1 MNAECEFNLQP
12 YNTFGLK
19 AFAKQGVVLER
30 LEQLA
35 TISALQIKDQQK
47 ILVIGEG
54 SNILFTEN
62 YNGCVVINRLKGKT
76 VEETADAWRLHVAA
90 GENWH
95 ELVTWTL
102 TQNMPGLENLALIP
116 GTVGAAPVQNIGA
129 YGKEFCLF
137 CEYVDVWNIERQQSQ
152 RFTVDQCRFGYR
164 DSIFK
169 HELLDKVIITA
180 VGIRL
185 DKYWQPLL
193 EYGPLKQ
200 LSPDCSAKEIFDLV
214 CEIRNQK
221 LPDPLKFG
229 NAGSFFKNPVVSQ
242 TLATALK
249 RQYPMIPMFDA
260 GCDQLKLA
268 AGWLIDQAGLKG
280 KCLNNAGIHQE
291 QALVLVNLGGAE
303 AKDIIQVAKWV
314 AETVKAKF
322 NVQLEPE
329 VRFIGA
335 KGEINSVQAIQ

>member
-19 AFAKQGVVLER
+19 AFAQHGVVLER
-30 LEQLA
+30 EEQLA
-35 TISALQIKDQQK
+35 EISALQINNQQK
-47 ILVIGEG
+47 FLVIGEG

-62 YNGCVVINRLKGKT
+62 YDGCVVINRLKGKS
-76 VEETADAWRLHVAA
+76 VEETADAWLLHIAA

-102 TQNMPGLENLALIP
+102 KQNMAGLENLALIP

-137 CEYVDVWNIERQQSQ
+137 CEYVDVWNIESQQLQ
-152 RFTVDQCRFGYR
+152 RFTAEQCRFGYR

-185 DKYWQPLL
+185 NKHWQPLL

-200 LSPDCSAKEIFDLV
+200 LSADCSAKEIFDLV
-214 CEIRNQK
+214 CEVRNQK
-221 LPDPLKFG
+221 LPDPLKLG
-229 NAGSFFKNPVVSQ
+229 NAGSFFKNPVVSKAH
-242 TLATALK
+242 ATSLTQ
-249 RQYPMIPMFDA
+249 QYPTMPVFDA
-260 GCDQLKLA
+260 GHDRVKLA

-280 KCLNNAGIHQE
+280 KRLKNAGVHQE

-303 AKDIIQVAKWV
+303 AQDIIAVAKWV
-314 AETVKAKF
+314 AATVKTKF
-322 NVQLEPE
+322 DVQLEPE
-329 VRFIGA
+329 VRFIGSQ
-335 KGEINSVQAIQ
+335 GEINSVQAIQ